1 MRDTP
6 FSLKLYRWLLRL
18 YPAGFREN
26 YAGPMETEFRDEL
39 AESSGVWALAALWVR
54 LLVDLAVSIP
64 VQVWREVCQDLK
76 YTLRLWAGRPWHA
89 GFAITALAIGIGA
102 NTGVFSVVNAL
113 LLRSLPFREP
123 DRLALLHQFFP
134 PHDSAKEFHDWRQHS
149 VYLADA
155 ALFEENDVNVGGMRV
170 GSRAHVAQTSWNFF
184 SVLGTQ
190 PVLGSG
196 FAADEDVDGTGW
208 GLPGRNAVA
217 VIGYGLW
224 QQLFGGD
231 PNVLGAT
238 IRIDGTPLTV
248 VGVAPP
254 GFDYPGK
261 AVLWKPAAFSPGNNG
276 WGTIARLKPGIT
288 WPQARAALAVEV
300 GRLSPKLGGIDY
312 SNLRPTMTSLQDGLA
327 GPVKNASL
335 MFMGAVVL
343 VLLIAC
349 TNVAN
354 LLIARTA
361 DRAAELSIRSALGAS
376 RARLARQLL
385 TECLLLSFVATL
397 AGLAF
402 AYWTTSLAAKV
413 EPPPLGAQSYS
424 ILDGRVLAFT
434 LIVSA
439 VTTLALGVLP
449 SLYVGRI
456 HAFGSRSSSRT
467 RGSRLVRQGLVGAQ
481 VMLTMILLAASV
493 CLGRAF
499 VHLMRIDRGYDV
511 KGVVTVAVSLEGT
524 THQLDKR
531 QLPYFEEVLD
541 RIRELPGVRVAS
553 ATEFLPL
560 YAWGFV
566 GGPFGLDGRPAK
578 RSSMLVPVLSGYF
591 QTMGGRILYGREF
604 TEAEVRSGARVAV
617 VNERFA
623 AGFGAPQDAVG
634 HQLTNGE
641 DTREIVGVVRGMEYE
656 TDPTTANGNQVFI
669 PSATPGSFFSTFVVR
684 VDGRAE
690 DHLAAVRDTI
700 QSVDPQVPVFSAKT
714 MQQRLDEVFAS
725 PKFYQ
730 TAVWIFAGFALLLAV
745 IGIYGNVAYAVVQRT
760 QEMGVRMALGITPV
774 RLRGMLLRQG
784 LLMVAAGAIPG
795 IAGAHFTA
803 RFLESLMDGAKPI
816 GLATSSGLVLL
827 FALVAS
833 ASIWSATRRLASLD
847 ICHPTQRLNLPALKG
862 GDSRT
867 TPALQH

>member
-1 MRDTP
+1 MLTR
-6 FSLKLYRWLLRL
+6 
-18 YPAGFREN
+18 N
-26 YAGPMETEFRDEL
+26 Q
-39 AESSGVWALAALWVR
+39 
-54 LLVDLAVSIP
+54 VS
-64 VQVWREVCQDLK
+64 REVFQDLK

-89 GFAITALAIGIGA
+89 GFAIAALAIGIGA
-102 NTGVFSVVNAL
+102 NTGVFSVVSAL
-113 LLRSLPFREP
+113 LLRSLPFQQP

-134 PHDSAKEFHDWRQHS
+134 PHDTAKEFHEWRQQS
-149 VYLADA
+149 AYFADA
-155 ALFEENDVNVGGMRV
+155 ALFEENDVNLGGMRV
-170 GSRAHVAQTSWNFF
+170 GSRAHVAQTSGNFF

-190 PVLGSG
+190 PVLGTG
-196 FAADEDVDGTGW
+196 FAPQDEVDGTGW

-224 QQLFGGD
+224 QGLFGGD
-231 PNVLGAT
+231 PKVLGST
-238 IRIDGTPLTV
+238 IRIDGIPLTV

-276 WGTIARLKPGIT
+276 WGTIARLKQGIS

-300 GRLSPKLGGIDY
+300 ERLSSKPGGIDY
-312 SNLRPTMTSLQDGLA
+312 STLRPGMTSLQDGLA

-354 LLIARTA
+354 LLIARTT

-397 AGLAF
+397 AGLLI
-402 AYWTTSLAAKV
+402 AYWTTSLAVKI

-434 LIVSA
+434 LMVA
-439 VTTLALGVLP
+439 VITTLALGVLP
-449 SLYVGRI
+449 SLYVGRF
-456 HAFGSRSSSRT
+456 HALRSRSSSRT
-467 RGSRLVRQGLVGAQ
+467 RGSRLIPQSLVATQ

-511 KGVVTVAVSLEGT
+511 KGVVTVAVSLDGT
-524 THQLDKR
+524 THRLDKR

-541 RIRELPGVRVAS
+541 RIRSLPGVRAAS

-560 YAWGFV
+560 YASGFI

-578 RSSMLVPVLSGYF
+578 LNSTLVPVLSGYF

-604 TEAEVRSGARVAV
+604 TEAEVRSGAKVAV

-623 AGFGAPQDAVG
+623 SGFGAPQDAVG

-641 DTREIVGVVRGMEYE
+641 DTSKIVGVVRGMAYE
-656 TDPTTANGNQVFI
+656 TDPTLANSNQVFV
-669 PSATPGSFFSTFVVR
+669 PSENPGSFFSTFVVR
-684 VDGRAE
+684 VDGHAE
-690 DHLAAVRDTI
+690 DHLAAIRDTI
-700 QSVDPQVPVFSAKT
+700 QSVDPQVPVFSVKT

-725 PKFYQ
+725 PKFYR

-745 IGIYGNVAYAVVQRT
+745 IGIYGIVSYAVVQRT
-760 QEMGVRMALGITPV
+760 QEMGVRMALGTTPV
-774 RLRGMLLRQG
+774 RLRGMLLWQG
-784 LLMVAAGAIPG
+784 LLMVAAEAIPG
-795 IAGAHFTA
+795 IAGAQLA
-803 RFLESLMDGAKPI
+803 GRFLESLMDGAKPI
-816 GLATSSGLVLL
+816 GLAASSGLVLL
-827 FALVAS
+827 FALAAS
-833 ASIWSATRRLASLD
+833 ASIWSATRSIARLD
-847 ICHPTQRLNLPALKG
+847 IVAILR
-862 GDSRT
+862 SE
-867 TPALQH
+867 

>member
-1 MRDTP
+1 V
-6 FSLKLYRWLLRL
+6 F
-18 YPAGFREN
+18 
-26 YAGPMETEFRDEL
+26 
-39 AESSGVWALAALWVR
+39 
-54 LLVDLAVSIP
+54 
-64 VQVWREVCQDLK
+64 QDLK

-113 LLRSLPFREP
+113 LLRSLPFQQP
-123 DRLALLHQFFP
+123 DRLALLHQFIP
-134 PHDSAKEFHDWRQHS
+134 PHDSAKKFHDWRQQS
-149 VYLADA
+149 AYLADV
-155 ALFEENDVNVGGMRV
+155 ALFEEDDVNLGGVRV

-231 PNVLGAT
+231 PKVLGAT
-238 IRIDGTPLTV
+238 VRIDGNPLTV
-248 VGVAPP
+248 VGIAPP

-261 AVLWKPAAFSPGNNG
+261 AVLWKPAAYSPGNNG

-288 WPQARAALAVEV
+288 WPQARAAFAVEV
-300 GRLSPKLGGIDY
+300 ERPSPRLGGSESSDLGPSI
-312 SNLRPTMTSLQDGLA
+312 TSLQDGLA

-354 LLIARTA
+354 LLIARTT

-385 TECLLLSFVATL
+385 IESLLLSFVATL
-397 AGLAF
+397 AGLVI

-434 LIVSA
+434 LMVSVFTA
-439 VTTLALGVLP
+439 LVLGVLP

-456 HAFGSRSSSRT
+456 HAFRSRSSGRT
-467 RGSRLVRQGLVGAQ
+467 PGSRLVRQSLVGAQ

-499 VHLMRIDRGYDV
+499 VQLMKIDRGYDV
-511 KGVVTVAVSLEGT
+511 KGVVTVGVSLDGT
-524 THQLDKR
+524 THQLGQR

-541 RIRELPGVRVAS
+541 RIRSLPGVRGAS

-560 YAWGFV
+560 YASAFV
-566 GGPFGLDGRPAK
+566 GGPFGLDGRATQ
-578 RSSMLVPVLSGYF
+578 RSSTMVPVLSGYF

-623 AGFGAPQDAVG
+623 AGFGAPQDALN
-634 HQLTNGE
+634 HQLTIEG
-641 DTREIVGVVRGMEYE
+641 DTPWKIVGVVKGMEYE
-656 TDPTTANGNQVFI
+656 TDPTTASGNEVFI
-669 PSATPGSFFSTFVVR
+669 PSTTPGSFFSTFVVR

-690 DHLAAVRDTI
+690 DQLAAVRDTI
-700 QSVDPQVPVFSAKT
+700 QSVDPQVPVFGVKT
-714 MQQRLDEVFAS
+714 MEQRLDEVFAH
-725 PKFYQ
+725 PKFYR
-730 TAVWIFAGFALLLAV
+730 TAVWTFAGFAWLLAV
-745 IGIYGNVAYAVVQRT
+745 IGIYGMVSYAVVERT
-760 QEMGVRMALGITPV
+760 QEMGVRLALGTTPV
-774 RLRGMLLRQG
+774 RVRGMLLRQD
-784 LLMVAAGAIPG
+784 LLMVMAGAIPG
-795 IAGAHFTA
+795 VAGAQFTG
-803 RFLESLMDGAKPI
+803 RILESLMDGAKPI
-816 GLATSSGLVLL
+816 GLATSAGLVLL

-833 ASIWSATRRLASLD
+833 ASIWSATRRIARLD
-847 ICHPTQRLNLPALKG
+847 IIAILR
-862 GDSRT
+862 SE
-867 TPALQH
+867 